1 LDWVHKREGTYYE
14 CCRGKFRRLTEWHK
28 TLSDTVICGSLRA
41 WLRTQLAEVD
51 AMRTDGLIDAGEALE
66 LGKLADAAH
75 TVLMGP

>member
-1 LDWVHKREGTYYE
+1 
-14 CCRGKFRRLTEWHK
+14 
-28 TLSDTVICGSLRA
+28 VICGSLRA